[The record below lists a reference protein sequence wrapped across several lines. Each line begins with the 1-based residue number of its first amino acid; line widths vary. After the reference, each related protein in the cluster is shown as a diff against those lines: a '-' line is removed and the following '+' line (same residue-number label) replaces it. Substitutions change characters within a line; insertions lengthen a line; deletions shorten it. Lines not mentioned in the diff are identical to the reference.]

1 MVKKNSWL
9 REITRKLVTL
19 IPLASVNII
28 CSSSYWA
35 IMVLES
41 RFELSIP
48 SLRGNPFDGRPI
60 ESSRVNEIVGRDNIL
75 SSWAELIRSGSPRML
90 LLVGE
95 KGSGKTSVI
104 NAVSTTTPTSI
115 VCQYWPEENQLIK
128 VLHEISVS
136 LVGFEIPSTVH
147 QISELLIRSL
157 ESKSGPLPLI
167 ALDFPSNVNMS
178 LFLPRII
185 PILQRLRAFVIV
197 SLTPSQFSN
206 LETDILDVFD
216 SPIHLSGLE
225 KSNIQSLV
233 DKRVQKKA
241 KQRWILS
248 EKILSLLFDN
258 TSGNPRELI
267 NILQNLVDEHRGVGA
282 KGSLEKLL
290 GWNYQDNIQKDN
302 RKEEDIII
310 ENDHTVTSDQI
321 SDYFNVQEIDENDIV
336 ENINIV
342 TPDEISDHFNFQE
355 IEEDIED
362 NDKSHIQEVEVL
374 EKISTEND
382 DFTLINWGEDFE
394 KLEYEDETIGAQED
408 NSSDSTWKEKEN
420 ILQEFPNKSNK
431 DHFGA
436 FGGMISRSREVPKK
450 YSKVDEMANEEYI
463 DASINVIEESIVRGT
478 FVSEEVKNNNKFHEQ
493 RKIEKHDD
501 KLVFDT
507 EGEVWTVDKKNEQ
520 TLPKNPYSNEVMI
533 SQDTIL
539 QEPAFDESMFE
550 TIIPEKN
557 LIESEVHYEVENVIE
572 KSSIIKSKI
581 TLSPKWDADEPFNS
595 EYASQLSDTEIL
607 IVSKAME
614 REISPSDSELQA
626 LLQVGRPRLSQLYNA
641 LNKAGILSVRKK
653 GRSRLFRISESAQ
666 SYF

>member
-1 MVKKNSWL
+1 
-9 REITRKLVTL
+9 
-19 IPLASVNII
+19 
-28 CSSSYWA
+28 
-35 IMVLES
+35 
-41 RFELSIP
+41 
-48 SLRGNPFDGRPI
+48 
-60 ESSRVNEIVGRDNIL
+60 
-75 SSWAELIRSGSPRML
+75 
-90 LLVGE
+90 
-95 KGSGKTSVI
+95 
-104 NAVSTTTPTSI
+104 
-115 VCQYWPEENQLIK
+115 
-128 VLHEISVS
+128 
-136 LVGFEIPSTVH
+136 
-147 QISELLIRSL
+147 
-157 ESKSGPLPLI
+157 
-167 ALDFPSNVNMS
+167 
-178 LFLPRII
+178 
-185 PILQRLRAFVIV
+185 LRAFVIV

-248 EKILSLLFDN
+248 EKILRLLYDN

-282 KGSLEKLL
+282 TGSLEKLL
-290 GWNYQDNIQKDN
+290 GWNCRDDIQKDN
-302 RKEEDIII
+302 SKEAGIFI
-310 ENDHTVTSDQI
+310 ENDRIVASDEI
-321 SDYFNVQEIDENDIV
+321 SDHFNIQGINENDII
-336 ENINIV
+336 EDKNIV
-342 TPDEISDHFNFQE
+342 TPDEISDHFNVQE
-355 IEEDIED
+355 IEEDIGD

-382 DFTLINWGEDFE
+382 DFTLINWSEDFE
-394 KLEYEDETIGAQED
+394 KIEYEDETIETQED
-408 NSSDSTWKEKEN
+408 NNSDSTWKEKEN
-420 ILQEFPNKSNK
+420 ILQEFPDNSNK

-450 YSKVDEMANEEYI
+450 YSKVDEIANEEYI
-463 DASINVIEESIVRGT
+463 DASINVIEESIVRDT
-478 FVSEEVKNNNKFHEQ
+478 FVSEDVKNNNNKFHEQ

-520 TLPKNPYSNEVMI
+520 TLPKNPYSNEKMI

-539 QEPAFDESMFE
+539 QEPAFDEPMFE
-550 TIIPEKN
+550 TIIPEEN
-557 LIESEVHYEVENVIE
+557 PIESEVNYEVENIIE

>member
-1 MVKKNSWL
+1 
-9 REITRKLVTL
+9 
-19 IPLASVNII
+19 
-28 CSSSYWA
+28 
-35 IMVLES
+35 MVLEGKY
-41 RFELSIP
+41 ELSIP

-136 LVGFEIPSTVH
+136 LEGFEIPSTVH

-178 LFLPRII
+178 QFLPRII

-241 KQRWILS
+241 KQRWMLS
-248 EKILSLLFDN
+248 EKILRLLYDN

-282 KGSLEKLL
+282 TGSLEKLL

-302 RKEEDIII
+302 SKEEDIFI
-310 ENDHTVTSDQI
+310 ENNHTVASDEI
-321 SDYFNVQEIDENDIV
+321 SDHFNVQEIDENNIV
-336 ENINIV
+336 EDKNIV
-342 TPDEISDHFNFQE
+342 TPDEISDHFNVQE

-382 DFTLINWGEDFE
+382 DFTLINWSEDFE
-394 KLEYEDETIGAQED
+394 KIEYEDETIESQED
-408 NSSDSTWKEKEN
+408 DNYDSTWKEKEN
-420 ILQEFPNKSNK
+420 ILQEFSDNSNK

-450 YSKVDEMANEEYI
+450 YSKVDEIANEEYI
-463 DASINVIEESIVRGT
+463 DASIDVIEESIVRDT
-478 FVSEEVKNNNKFHEQ
+478 FVSEEVKNDNKFHEQ

-520 TLPKNPYSNEVMI
+520 TLPKNPYSNGEMI

-550 TIIPEKN
+550 TIIPEEN
-557 LIESEVHYEVENVIE
+557 PIESEVNYEVEKVIE